1 MKEQQGLD
9 DIILIAEAKYPIN
22 FTESRKSFVKRF
34 VLNPHYKRS
43 NSFLFLMLQKHTS
56 SKQEILKSKMMHCSG
71 KISKDFSIFSVDF
84 NPIGTNGILDTYKY
98 FMKIS

>member
-1 MKEQQGLD
+1 
-9 DIILIAEAKYPIN
+9 
-22 FTESRKSFVKRF
+22 
-34 VLNPHYKRS
+34 
-43 NSFLFLMLQKHTS
+43 MLQKHIS